1 MLKTG
6 QINTIIMQKYYKC
19 TARPT
24 DIQYVLYLKSC
35 YEPGNTGMSNFFG
48 MASRFAFVVDF
59 FSLKTYNQRCVK

>member
-1 MLKTG
+1 MKNFKTKKTHGRRKNVKTG

-35 YEPGNTGMSNFFG
+35 YEPGKTGM
-48 MASRFAFVVDF
+48 
-59 FSLKTYNQRCVK
+59 